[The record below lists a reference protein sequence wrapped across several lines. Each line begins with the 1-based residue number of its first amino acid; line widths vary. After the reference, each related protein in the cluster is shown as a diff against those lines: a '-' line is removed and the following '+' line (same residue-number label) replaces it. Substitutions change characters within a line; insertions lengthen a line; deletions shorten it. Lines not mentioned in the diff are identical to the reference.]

1 MKYKGQTLSDN
12 LTSSQIRM
20 YKGLIDKGM
29 TVKEIKLMNL
39 DPKDVVPKEERK
51 HGGAIKKFEG
61 KKAKKG
67 MLVGKQ
73 KQLDKNKDGRISG
86 EDFAL
91 LRKS

>member
-12 LTSSQIRM
+12 LTSSQKRM

-51 HGGAIKKFEG
+51 HGGAIKKFASGGAATRGYG
-61 KKAKKG
+61 KVIK
-67 MLVGKQ
+67 
-73 KQLDKNKDGRISG
+73 
-86 EDFAL
+86 
-91 LRKS
+91 